1 MDDGMDGMDGLAQ
14 HNGHHHGQDQAADD
28 GTGRDAGWVSAGG
41 ILRWEPGEADEAA
54 PADTPLAAEAF
65 EVPEGAPDAPR
76 VEAVRIWL
84 LRRRELA
91 GEDLGTLLLRQREQR
106 HAEPPARRRPRR
118 GPPVPSEVDLALTEQ
133 QAALDEYALLAETL
147 DETVAHSGLARALV
161 EFYLWLG
168 DHLAGLVAASRAL
181 TAEAAPDPLAVAV
194 WNGRAQAMVATR
206 GRVERM
212 MAPAADD

>member
-1 MDDGMDGMDGLAQ
+1 MDDGIDGIDGHAQ
-14 HNGHHHGQDQAADD
+14 YNGHLPGQDETTDD

-41 ILRWEPGEADEAA
+41 ILRWEPGETEASA
-54 PADTPLAAEAF
+54 PADAPLAAEGF
-65 EVPEGAPDAPR
+65 EVPEGAPAAPR
-76 VEAVRIWL
+76 VEAVRAWL
-84 LRRRELA
+84 LRRREVA
-91 GEDLGTLLLRQREQR
+91 GEDLGALLLRQREQR
-106 HAEPPARRRPRR
+106 HAEPPAGRRPRR
-118 GPPVPSEVDLALTEQ
+118 GPPAPSKVDLELAEQ

-161 EFYLWLG
+161 EFYMWLG

-181 TAEAAPDPLAVAV
+181 MAEAAPDPLAVAS
-194 WNGRAQAMVATR
+194 WNGRAQAVVAAR